1 MCNSMKKIFT
11 KFSVLT
17 FFCLLLFNVASAQNV
32 TVKGVVKDE
41 TGLPVPSAN
50 VMIKG
55 TQNGTQTDVSGNYS
69 ISAPSNGTLVYT
81 YIGYLTKEVA
91 VNGQQTINVTL
102 VPSASDLQQ
111 VVVVGYGTQKKRDL
125 TGSITSVKGEEIE
138 KLTVTN
144 PIAAL
149 QGKVPGMT
157 ISNPGSPGASPVV
170 RLRGISSTKDAD
182 PLYVVDGLLQD
193 NIDYLNPG
201 DIETIDLLRDA
212 SSTAI
217 YGLRGANGVIA
228 ITTKRAARGK
238 TTVNFQ
244 STLGVQHVTNLID
257 VVDAAGFKK
266 LYSSALVLSGGAPF
280 DYTNYNGDT
289 NWQKEIIRDA
299 VINTNS
305 LSISNNNEK
314 STTLVSLGYNNQDG
328 VLKYNNYK
336 KFIARINEEIRITDK
351 IKIGGDITGFHFRN
365 EPTAA
370 NLNTAIYAA
379 PIVPV
384 KREDGLY
391 YTMPSFQRAQ
401 VGNVVASIDR
411 NRNTSIN
418 RGYRVSGSLFGE
430 IKFLK
435 DFTLRS
441 TVYTDLGFNNSRGY
455 SPVPFTVVNIGEGA
469 NPTTTFLDNT
479 VRTSVSQTAA
489 EYRKYQQDH
498 TLNYDKVINNDHRIN
513 ALLGFTTVYQSS
525 TVLSGSRIDS
535 TLKVPFDP
543 NLWYLDVIPRTNIT
557 TNTGN
562 GNEESNVGIFGRIS
576 YAYKDKYLLNATI
589 RRDGSSRFAP
599 QNKWG
604 TFGSIGLGWVASE
617 EDFFKNNIKAIDF
630 LKIRAAWGRLGNSK
644 GVDPNLYQQEVSQAS
659 NAVFGDNIFPAVDFT
674 YIPDPNLHFEIVQG
688 FDLGLEVRA
697 LKNRLSTEINYYN
710 KTTDGILTSFVLPS
724 STKRYFTN
732 LGKITNKGVE
742 VSLGWNDKIGSELT
756 YNVSGNFSYNKN
768 IVNSLGNISNF
779 QILGN
784 GGINI
789 TESGRSIG
797 YFYGYRQT
805 GIYQSTAD
813 LDKTPRMSTS
823 LPGDISYADINGD
836 GAITSA
842 DREYLGT
849 PFPPYSYGL
858 NIGLAYKGFDMTIQ
872 GQGSA
877 GNKIYLQRRTANF
890 APLSYE
896 SNRLNAWTGPGS
908 TNVEPIIVSRS
919 NNLLFSTYYLED
931 GDYFRIRNLQLGY
944 TLPRNILAKAG
955 VQKLRLYISGQNIKT
970 WSKVSGYSPEPQI
983 GNVLAS
989 GADNGVYPVP
999 AIYSFGLNVSF

>member
-1 MCNSMKKIFT
+1 MNNSMKKIFT

-17 FFCLLLFNVASAQNV
+17 FFCLLLLNVALAQNITITGTV
-32 TVKGVVKDE
+32 LDDSNGPIPYAIIKVKGTNQAV
-41 TGLPVPSAN
+41 
-50 VMIKG
+50 
-55 TQNGTQTDVSGNYS
+55 QTDVMGKYS
-69 ISAPSNGTLVYT
+69 ISVPANGTLVFS
-81 YIGYLTKEVA
+81 YLGFVA
-91 VNGQQTINVTL
+91 QEINVSGKTKIDVSL
-102 VPSASDLQQ
+102 KSDVTGLQQ

-125 TGSITSVKGEEIE
+125 TGSISSVKGEEIE

-157 ISNPGSPGASPVV
+157 ISNSGAPGSSPVV
-170 RLRGISSTKDAD
+170 RLRGIASTKDAN
-182 PLYVVDGLLQD
+182 PLYVVDGILQD

-228 ITTKRAARGK
+228 ITTKVAARGK
-238 TTVNFQ
+238 TAINFQ
-244 STLGVQHVTNLID
+244 STIGTQHVTNLID

-266 LYSSALVLSGGAPF
+266 LYSAALAYSGAAPF
-280 DYTNYNGDT
+280 DYTNYNGNT

-299 VINTNS
+299 GINTNS
-305 LSISNNNEK
+305 LSISNNGEK

-328 VLKYNNYK
+328 VLKYNNFK
-336 KFIARINEEIRITDK
+336 KFTARLSEEIRITDK
-351 IKIGGDITGFHFRN
+351 IKVGGSISGFHFRN

-379 PIVPV
+379 PIVQV
-384 KREDGLY
+384 KREDGLFY
-391 YTMPSFQRAQ
+391 AMPSFQRAQ
-401 VGNVVASIDR
+401 VGNVVASIER
-411 NRNTSIN
+411 NRNTAIN
-418 RGYRVSGSLFGE
+418 RGYRVNGSLFAE
-430 IKFLK
+430 VKFLK
-435 DFTLRS
+435 DFTLKS
-441 TVYTDLGFNNSRGY
+441 TVYTDLGFNNSRSY
-455 SPVPFTVVNIGEGA
+455 SPIPYTIVYTGEGT
-469 NPTTTFLDNT
+469 NPTTTFQDQN

-498 TLNYDKVINNDHRIN
+498 TLNYDKVINDNHRIN
-513 ALLGFTTVYQSS
+513 ALLGFTTVYQSN
-525 TVLSGSRIDS
+525 TALSGSRSDS

-543 NLWYLDVIPRTNIT
+543 NLWYLDIIPRTNTT

-562 GNEESNVGIFGRIS
+562 GEEESNVGVFGRIS
-576 YAYKDKYLLNATI
+576 YAFKDKYLLNATI

-604 TFGSIGLGWVASE
+604 TFGSVGLGWVVSE
-617 EDFFKNNIKAIDF
+617 ENFFKQIKGIDF
-630 LKIRAAWGRLGNSK
+630 LKLRAAWGRLGNSK

-688 FDLGLEVRA
+688 FDLGLDVRA
-697 LKNRLSTEINYYN
+697 LTNRLSIELNYYN

-732 LGKITNKGVE
+732 LGKITNKGTE
-742 VSLGWNDKIGSELT
+742 ISLGWNDRIGSDLT
-756 YNVSGNFSYNKN
+756 YNISGNFSYNKN
-768 IVNSLGNISNF
+768 IVNSIGNVSNF

-784 GGINI
+784 GGINV
-789 TESGRSIG
+789 TESGRSVG

-813 LDKTPRMSTS
+813 LDKIPRMSTS
-823 LPGDISYADINGD
+823 LPGDISYADLNGD
-836 GAITSA
+836 GVITSA

-858 NIGLAYKGFDMTIQ
+858 NLGLAYKGFDATIQ
-872 GQGSA
+872 AQGSA

-896 SNRLNAWTGPGS
+896 SNRLNAWTTAGS
-908 TNVEPIIVSRS
+908 TNIEPVIVSRS

-944 TLPRNILAKAG
+944 TLPQTVLAKAG
-955 VQKLRLYISGQNIKT
+955 VQKLRLYVSGQNIKT

-983 GNVLAS
+983 SNVLAS
-989 GADNGVYPVP
+989 GADNGIYPVP
-999 AIYSFGLNVSF
+999 AIYSFGLNVTF

>member
-1 MCNSMKKIFT
+1 MNNGMKKIFT

-17 FFCLLLFNVASAQNV
+17 VLCLLILDVAFAQNV
-32 TVKGVVKDE
+32 TITGNVKDDSNGPIPFA
-41 TGLPVPSAN
+41 T

-55 TQNGTQTDVSGNYS
+55 TNKAVQTEVNGNYT
-69 ISAPSNGTLVYT
+69 ISVPSNGTLVFSFLG
-81 YIGYLTKEVA
+81 YIPQEVVVGSQTK
-91 VNGQQTINVTL
+91 IDVTL
-102 VPSASDLQQ
+102 KSDVTGLQQ
-111 VVVVGYGTQKKRDL
+111 VVVVGYGTQKKKDL

-157 ISNPGSPGASPVV
+157 ISNSGQPGTAPVV
-170 RLRGISSTKDAD
+170 RLRGVASTKDAD
-182 PLYVVDGLLQD
+182 PLYVVDGILQD

-228 ITTKRAARGK
+228 ITTKRAAKGK
-238 TTVNFQ
+238 TSVNFQ
-244 STLGVQHVTNLID
+244 SSIGTQHVTNLID
-257 VVDAAGFKK
+257 VVDANGFKK
-266 LYSSALVLSGGAPF
+266 LYSAALANTGGAPF
-280 DYTNYNGDT
+280 DYTNYNGNT
-289 NWQKEIIRDA
+289 NWQKEIVRDA
-299 VINTNS
+299 MINTNS
-305 LSISNNNEK
+305 LTISNGSEK
-314 STTLVSLGYNNQDG
+314 STTLLSLGYNNQDG
-328 VLKYNNYK
+328 VIKYSNFK
-336 KFIARINEEIRITDK
+336 KFTARLNEEIRITDK
-351 IKIGGDITGFHFRN
+351 IKVGADISGFHFRN

-384 KREDGLY
+384 RREDGLFY
-391 YTMPSFQRAQ
+391 SMPSFQRAQ
-401 VGNVVASIDR
+401 VGNVVSAIER
-411 NRNTSIN
+411 NRNTAIN
-418 RGYRVSGSLFGE
+418 RGYRVNGSLFGE
-430 IKFLK
+430 VKFLQ

-441 TVYTDLGFNNSRGY
+441 TVYTDLGFNNSRSF
-455 SPVPFTVVNIGEGA
+455 SPPALTTVYIGEGT
-469 NPTTTFLDNT
+469 NPTTTFLDPN
-479 VRTSVSQTAA
+479 VRTSVNQIAA

-498 TLNYDKVINNDHRIN
+498 TLNYDKLINENHRIN
-513 ALLGFTTVYQSS
+513 ALVGFTTVYQSS
-525 TVLSGSRIDS
+525 TVLSGSRTDS

-557 TNTGN
+557 TNAGY
-562 GNEESNVGIFGRIS
+562 GEEESNVGVFGRLS
-576 YAYKDKYLLNATI
+576 YAFKDKYLLNATI

-604 TFGSIGLGWVASE
+604 TFGSVGLGWVVSE
-617 EDFFKNNIKAIDF
+617 ENFFTSIKGIDF
-630 LKIRAAWGRLGNSK
+630 LKLRAAWGRLGNSK

-688 FDLGLEVRA
+688 FDLGLDLRA
-697 LKNRLSTEINYYN
+697 FNSRLSLELNYYN

-732 LGKITNKGVE
+732 LGKITNKGTE
-742 VSLGWNDKIGSELT
+742 ISLGWNDKLGSELT
-756 YNVSGNFSYNKN
+756 YNISGNFSYNKN
-768 IVNSLGNISNF
+768 TVNSLGNVSNF

-784 GGINI
+784 GGINV
-789 TESGRSIG
+789 TESGQSVG

-813 LDKTPRMSTS
+813 LDKIPRMSTS
-823 LPGDISYADINGD
+823 LPGDIAYADLNGD
-836 GAITSA
+836 GAITPA
-842 DREYLGT
+842 DRAYLGT

-858 NIGLAYKGFDMTIQ
+858 NLGFSYKGFDATIQ

-896 SNRLNAWTGPGS
+896 SNRLNAWTAAGS

-944 TLPRNILAKAG
+944 TLPRSVLEKAG
-955 VQKLRLYISGQNIKT
+955 VQKLRIYVSGQNIKT

-983 GNVLAS
+983 SNVTAS

-999 AIYSFGLNVSF
+999 AIYSFGVNLTF